1 MNDFV
6 LIPTQ
11 KSLVGSFDNYKIYV
25 KNIPDLTVDEE
36 VSLVNRLNSYA
47 NQSESMESAKKLIM
61 SQLKNVVKIAE
72 QHKGYGIPTEDL
84 VQEGNIGL
92 MKAVKSYK
100 IGYNTR
106 LYTYALIWIK
116 SEIQSYILKN
126 WKIVKAATTNNLKK
140 LFFNFRST
148 QNELI
153 SSGVPKDEVIQ
164 SIAKKLDVSISDVRD
179 MQSYLMGSDVS
190 LELEYEQED
199 SKSTILQLPDYSSP
213 DKIYEKTHDSEKI
226 SQMLRDNLNKLNE
239 KQKKVIELKYLTE
252 DSKTN
257 KDVANILGIS
267 AERVR
272 QLEVESLKKLRESM
286 LIS

>member
-1 MNDFV
+1 MNDFI

-11 KSLVGSFDNYKIYV
+11 KSLVGSFDSYKIYV

-36 VSLVNRLNSYA
+36 VSLVNKLNSYV

-72 QHKGYGIPTEDL
+72 QHRSYGIPTEDL

-92 MKAVKSYK
+92 MKAVRSYK

-153 SSGVPKDEVIQ
+153 NSGVPKDEVIQ
-164 SIAKKLDVSISDVRD
+164 SIAKKLDVPISDVRD

-199 SKSTILQLPDYSSP
+199 SKSTVLQLPDYASP
-213 DKIYEKTHDSEKI
+213 DKIYEKTHDSEKL

-252 DSKTN
+252 ESKTN
-257 KDVANILGIS
+257 KDVALILGIS

-286 LIS
+286 LDS